1 MNVTR
6 FNYPL
11 ESTLVKVLDA
21 IIDRCHG
28 KCSKKDT
35 VLGIE
40 GGEGEGKTTS
50 SIAIAYYVSEKTG
63 RPFNAKH
70 VFFDAEEVVKFA
82 QSTKEQIIIWDE
94 PALQA
99 LSTDWASSVV
109 KNITR
114 LLMMARK
121 KRHFIMINMTKFFKF
136 NEYIVVDRC
145 VGMIHMYTRKS
156 TNQSGRFIYIP
167 QRNLEP
173 LWRDY
178 RYTKKRNY
186 NKYKSKKCRGA
197 FPDVLNPKYQH
208 TVASEFDLKYYED
221 MKDKAI
227 KSIGTKDDKMN
238 PKLMVRQREKE
249 IINNFE
255 ELKKKGEITLTQ
267 PQQSGILGISV
278 RKIRNILREIR
289 EAEVMRNNH
298 INKGTTPLGTLH

>member
-28 KCSKKDT
+28 KGSKKDT

-178 RYTKKRNY
+178 RYAKKRNY

-208 TVASEFDLKYYED
+208 TVVSEFDLKYYES

-227 KSIGTKDDKMN
+227 KSIGTQKDKMN
-238 PKLMVRQREKE
+238 PQLLIKKRIKDIMINLPKFKKE
-249 IINNFE
+249 HQ
-255 ELKKKGEITLTQ
+255 ITLNQ
-267 PQQSGILGISV
+267 KQESAMLC
-278 RKIRNILREIR
+278 
-289 EAEVMRNNH
+289 
-298 INKGTTPLGTLH
+298 TPLRTYQLYTKELRDANVMTHN